1 MDTIKRP
8 VTPLSLKPSKEVK
21 TPTTVKGLR
30 KFQRLCVEDPC
41 TVKLKKLMRA
51 NEILLAKASLAEHR
65 ACGLLQALQIE
76 KKKRQHGKQ
85 LGLKVNL
92 ARDETAHGQ
101 WWGALEIQKA
111 TTKLQEKETEEKVWA
126 AEKE

>member
-1 MDTIKRP
+1 M
-8 VTPLSLKPSKEVK
+8 
-21 TPTTVKGLR
+21 
-30 KFQRLCVEDPC
+30 
-41 TVKLKKLMRA
+41 VKLKKLMHA
-51 NEILLAKASLAEHR
+51 NEILLAKASLVEHR
-65 ACGLLQALQIE
+65 ACSLLQALQIE
-76 KKKRQHGKQ
+76 KKKRQHGKR